1 MLNGVRSA
9 MLGIGYF
16 FETWYADLAVLWA
29 FLLFMPLFSY
39 WVFQRVEHGVKRSEG
54 VGEF

>member
-9 MLGIGYF
+9 MLGVGYF
-16 FETWYADLAVLWA
+16 FHTWYLDLAMLWA
-29 FLLFMPLFSY
+29 FLLFTPLFSVR
-39 WVFQRVEHGVKRSEG
+39 VFQSVERGVKRSEG